1 MACRRATGSEGGREH
16 PSACRPCCD
25 RSRRGRC
32 NDDGFRRLGLDLST
46 LFDVVR
52 RMLHGSDV
60 EMEQTFTQVSARPFG
75 PSLEVRLYERNLAID
90 SEGRTCAAPVSFV
103 HGEAGL
109 KSLTNPVDQQCIDRR
124 QTTIH

>member
-1 MACRRATGSEGGREH
+1 VSTHRRAGHVVIAAAAVAATTTAFGVWGST
-16 PSACRPCCD
+16 
-25 RSRRGRC
+25 SRRC
-32 NDDGFRRLGLDLST
+32 LMLSG
-46 LFDVVR
+46 
-52 RMLHGSDV
+52 RMLHRSDV

-124 QTTIH
+124 PTTIH